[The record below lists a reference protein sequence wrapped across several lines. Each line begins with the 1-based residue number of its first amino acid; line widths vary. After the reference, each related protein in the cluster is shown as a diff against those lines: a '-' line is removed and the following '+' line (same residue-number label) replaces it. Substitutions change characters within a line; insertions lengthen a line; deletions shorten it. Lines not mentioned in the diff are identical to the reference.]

1 VSFQFM
7 VLEAE
12 HLATSSISCTDWTV
26 CVHGHGAL
34 MVLPSINVLTLL
46 MDKAIICL

>member
-1 VSFQFM
+1 M

-26 CVHGHGAL
+26 CVVVHGRGAL
-34 MVLPSINVLTLL
+34 IVLPSINVLT
-46 MDKAIICL
+46 